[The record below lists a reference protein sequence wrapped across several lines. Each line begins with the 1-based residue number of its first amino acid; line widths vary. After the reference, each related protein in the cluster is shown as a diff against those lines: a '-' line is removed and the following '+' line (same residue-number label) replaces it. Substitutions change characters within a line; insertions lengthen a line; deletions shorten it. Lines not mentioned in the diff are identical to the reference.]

1 MKEYCL
7 DMSGISNP
15 LETIPA
21 DIHTSI
27 WTLVGDFLVSGK
39 VAVTK
44 EIYDEMVHI
53 PGLIGDRIRE
63 NEASLVL
70 EIGQGDWDWEAY
82 VKHVAELQEKYEK
95 VISEYNGN
103 RKNTLCLNDVSII
116 ALGKALGVP
125 VISMEAEA
133 VQVSDKKKRIPEVCD
148 LEGVPHYDFSGFLRK
163 EGITI

>member
-1 MKEYCL
+1 MKEYCF

-15 LETIPA
+15 LEIMPA

-27 WTLVGDFLVSGK
+27 WTFVGDFLVSGK

-44 EIYDEMVHI
+44 EIYEEMVHI
-53 PGLIGDRIRE
+53 PGSIGDRIRG
-63 NEASLVL
+63 NEARLVL
-70 EIGQGDWDWEAY
+70 EIGQGDWAWEAY
-82 VKHVAELQEKYEK
+82 VECVAELQEKYEK

-103 RKNTLCLNDVSII
+103 RRNTICLNDISII

-125 VISMEAEA
+125 VVSMEAEA
-133 VQVSDKKKRIPEVCD
+133 IQVSDKKKRIPEVCH
-148 LEGVPHYDFSGFLRK
+148 LEGVLHYDFSGFLRK